1 MSQSRTLPS
10 NVAGSVPRQ
19 HTLAESSNP
28 DLVAA
33 HAPRA
38 ANPQLPDR
46 ERHHPP
52 RQRTVVAQRPPV
64 LGPQRASYLVALILE
79 KLVYC
84 RLAARSSR
92 IPQPFFGGLPAQIAG
107 RAEGRADNERIR
119 PWRGHL

>member
-1 MSQSRTLPS
+1 MSQSRTLAS

-19 HTLAESSNP
+19 QTSAESSNP

-33 HAPRA
+33 NAPRA
-38 ANPQLPDR
+38 VNPQLPDR

-52 RQRTVVAQRPPV
+52 RRRTVVAQRPPV

-79 KLVYC
+79 KLVHC
-84 RLAARSSR
+84 HWAARSSR
-92 IPQPFFGGLPAQIAG
+92 ILQPFFGGLPSQIAG

-119 PWRGHL
+119 PWKRHL